1 MQGDLRLPISGLS
14 SGDVLGPEREKQRRE
29 IDLEWPGWS
38 LGLFFRFTTWDR
50 WSCQVWF
57 LFPCFWHFR
66 VLTVFVRYPNKKKK
80 KKKKK
85 RRRGFWIARY
95 ILDTFCLY
103 TCQTSMLA
111 ILLCPC
117 VLDENCGFQLL
128 GDEPSKSSIKSN

>member
-1 MQGDLRLPISGLS
+1 MRSMELPSVIFVSLFLAFSCFDRVRGISES
-14 SGDVLGPEREKQRRE
+14 
-29 IDLEWPGWS
+29 
-38 LGLFFRFTTWDR
+38 
-50 WSCQVWF
+50 
-57 LFPCFWHFR
+57 
-66 VLTVFVRYPNKKKK
+66 KKKK
-80 KKKKK
+80 
-85 RRRGFWIARY
+85 RRGFWIARY